1 MSGAPAGC
9 SLNILQPPPLAPQ
22 YQARLNDSL
31 GTNVSPGPDFGIKL
45 AARVVV
51 ACP

>member
-1 MSGAPAGC
+1 
-9 SLNILQPPPLAPQ
+9 
-22 YQARLNDSL
+22 LNDVM
-31 GTNVSPGPDFGIKL
+31 GTNVSPGVDFGIKL